1 MEAIY
6 NTPAAAAKQI
16 RIELKA
22 AFPGIKFS
30 VRTETYSMGNSI
42 NISWTN
48 GPTQTAVN
56 LIVKKYEY
64 GRFDG
69 MTDSSSV
76 EDTLMSMPDGT
87 VARLGGAK
95 HVFTRREISE
105 DIKARAERDV
115 CALNSVEYKGANTP
129 VMGENGY
136 SRWNAGELSRS
147 IIYSRDLTKGYN
159 GMRLLPQTED
169 RIGFEDCVEI
179 IPEGEVAAPAPVD
192 PVSHVLPVEPVSV
205 MVYAETFGPAAKPAV
220 SCALCGRNTREPV
233 QIEGVANFYDYCPP
247 CAERRAASK
256 QSKNAEIAPVV
267 LETHIA
273 AALEIITHVGTPIRT
288 MSAPARRATV
298 AHRCYVRYPSLDREL
313 VMRAVLTVLVCEMT
327 GLGK

>member
-1 MEAIY
+1 METIY

-48 GPTQTAVN
+48 GPTQKAVN

-95 HVFTRREISE
+95 HVFTRREISD

-115 CALNSVEYKGANTP
+115 CSLNSVEYKGANTP

-147 IIYSRDLTKGYN
+147 IIYARDLTKGYN

-169 RIGFEDCVEI
+169 RIGFEDCIEI
-179 IPEGEVAAPAPVD
+179 VPEGEVIVAVPEGCRELGRDEVLALGDFCTDGRGIVD
-192 PVSHVLPVEPVSV
+192 PVVGLVGFVVGKCGDDFRAFRPAPAAPVAHVLPVEPVSV
-205 MVYAETFGPAAKPAV
+205 ILDFFGFA
-220 SCALCGRNTREPV
+220 RV
-233 QIEGVANFYDYCPP
+233 Q
-247 CAERRAASK
+247 RAAIGRIH
-256 QSKNAEIAPVV
+256 QY
-267 LETHIA
+267 
-273 AALEIITHVGTPIRT
+273 IRV
-288 MSAPARRATV
+288 RNRCTV
-298 AHRCYVRYPSLDREL
+298 NCFFCLWGFF
-313 VMRAVLTVLVCEMT
+313 
-327 GLGK
+327 GLKINSSGKF